1 MNELAPIN
9 PVSWVTVLISS
20 GTIIAV
26 IVILRI
32 IIYWRM
38 RAKAAAAPA
47 AAEYTY
53 ADLKRDL
60 LNPAVSID
68 EILVRCRGRFPE
80 KPPDPDPNLI
90 LLLGAL
96 PVFFLWRK

>member
-9 PVSWVTVLISS
+9 PVSWVTAL
-20 GTIIAV
+20 
-26 IVILRI
+26 
-32 IIYWRM
+32 M
-38 RAKAAAAPA
+38 
-47 AAEYTY
+47 
-53 ADLKRDL
+53 RDL

-96 PVFFLWRK
+96 PVFFLWRI